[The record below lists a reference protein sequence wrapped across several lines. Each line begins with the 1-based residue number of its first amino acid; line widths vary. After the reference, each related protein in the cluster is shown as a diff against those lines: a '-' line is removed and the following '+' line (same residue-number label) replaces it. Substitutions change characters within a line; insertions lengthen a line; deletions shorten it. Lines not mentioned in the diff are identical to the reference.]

1 MKIALV
7 HDYLKEYGGAERV
20 LQTLHEIYPQ
30 APIYT
35 AFCQRHSAAGQVFAQ
50 AKIKESWLAPLI
62 KHGHLYSP
70 LRFLTPLIWKS
81 FDLSGYDLV
90 ITSASWYITRG
101 FRVGPKTKVICYCH
115 TPPRYLYGYPTSIE
129 WQRYWPVRIYATVV
143 NHFLRLYDYRSAQE
157 VDEFLVNSKNVAQR
171 VKKFYRRDSTVIYPP
186 VEVAKISQATRGLK
200 PKNYFERSEKQGSAT
215 KGAGSY
221 SSASEKQGSA
231 TKGAGSYYLLVSRVV
246 GAKGIELAVEA
257 AQKAKVSLKIAGEPA
272 GLSWLGKDLS
282 RLKNKWVKFLGRVSD
297 QKLYQ
302 YYGECKAFLALAEDE
317 DFGITPVEA
326 MAAGRPVIAFRGGGY
341 LESVVAGK
349 TGEFFEQ
356 LEANSLAKI
365 LKSFNP
371 KKYQPEVCR
380 RQAQKFSKER
390 FIKEIKEFI
399 STAARRTGR
408 NFDHGVAVPRNFGG

>member
-35 AFCQRHSAAGQVFAQ
+35 AFWQRSSAAGQVFAQ

-70 LRFLTPLIWKS
+70 LRFLTPLIWRG
-81 FDLSGYDLV
+81 FDLSDYDLV

-101 FRVGPKTKVICYCH
+101 FRVGPQTKVICYCH
-115 TPPRYLYGYPTSIE
+115 TPPRYLYGYPTSID
-129 WQRYWPVRIYATVV
+129 WQRYWPVRIYAAVV
-143 NHFLRLYDYRSAQE
+143 NHFLRLYDYRSAQQ
-157 VDEFLVNSKNVAQR
+157 VDEWLVNSKNVAQR
-171 VKKFYRRDSTVIYPP
+171 VKKFYRRDATVIYPP
-186 VEVAKISQATRGLK
+186 VEVAKISRATRGLK
-200 PKNYFERSEKQGSAT
+200 PKNYFERSEKQGSTT

-221 SSASEKQGSA
+221 SSASEKQGSVETSTGSYSSA
-231 TKGAGSYYLLVSRVV
+231 SEKQGSVETSTGSYYLIVSRVV

-257 AQKAKVSLKIAGEPA
+257 AKKAKVSLKIVGEPA

-297 QKLYQ
+297 KKLYQ

-341 LESVVAGK
+341 LESVVEGK

-371 KKYQPEVCR
+371 KKYKPEDCR
-380 RQAQKFSKER
+380 RQARKFSKER
-390 FIKEIKEFI
+390 FKKEIKELI
-399 STAARRTGR
+399 KNHA
-408 NFDHGVAVPRNFGG
+408 